1 MAATRFAVPL
11 GLAASQ
17 SILGSML
24 LTRFSAL
31 PQTINNGGAPVG
43 PCLRSIHRSRSCR
56 TQFRLQRSE
65 KCHRWPCPFAAQ
77 PQSGCDVSARGI
89 RPAIGWKRVV
99 WLCRLQR
106 LESRCS
112 RLCSLRQTMKD
123 DANKLAKC
131 MTELTDLVTELLR
144 CQAATNKLLV
154 RLRARSAENEATAV
168 TGGGSSAPAERGE
181 P

>member
-1 MAATRFAVPL
+1 
-11 GLAASQ
+11 
-17 SILGSML
+17 
-24 LTRFSAL
+24 
-31 PQTINNGGAPVG
+31 
-43 PCLRSIHRSRSCR
+43 
-56 TQFRLQRSE
+56 
-65 KCHRWPCPFAAQ
+65 
-77 PQSGCDVSARGI
+77 
-89 RPAIGWKRVV
+89 
-99 WLCRLQR
+99 
-106 LESRCS
+106 
-112 RLCSLRQTMKD
+112 MKD